1 MKNYIRRFIPV
12 DSLDIAAMESWLAD
26 MAEDGLFLVSFGA
39 YFAHFESRPPRKAA
53 YRLEPASSLY
63 LTPDEKKLEILDEF
77 GWEYVAS
84 VDKYFHVFRAK
95 TEVAPEIHTDPAVQA
110 EAYEKLYRSQRNWGI
125 PYVLASVVFLYL
137 TIFTEKPG
145 FFNIALLGLS
155 HILYGLYM
163 AVIAVLGV
171 RHFLR
176 LRKIKNLLKTGTPL
190 SHSADYKRKRP
201 LRLAACIFILLLFT
215 VTFLSYT
222 FGMIVQWDTDWRE
235 LSEPIPMVSLA
246 EIEQDPAFQ
255 NGHIDD
261 ANTTYVGGDWDNQI
275 SFDSSFLVPQQTT
288 ITQSGFVPGRNWAG
302 SSEPY
307 EPTLAFHIYRLRYP
321 SMGEC
326 FVESQ
331 MDWKL
336 SDLMPWDTLDLS
348 AETGLDEAYLC
359 VSGKYSDTLKKL
371 FLRQGDTIVYVS
383 YFGEADLRPFVPQ
396 FAALMQETY
405 PTRKP
410 Q

>member
-95 TEVAPEIHTDPAVQA
+95 TEDAPEIHTDPAVQA

-336 SDLMPWDTLDLS
+336 SDLM
-348 AETGLDEAYLC
+348 
-359 VSGKYSDTLKKL
+359 
-371 FLRQGDTIVYVS
+371 R
-383 YFGEADLRPFVPQ
+383 
-396 FAALMQETY
+396 
-405 PTRKP
+405 
-410 Q
+410 

>member
-26 MAEDGLFLVSFGA
+26 MAEDGLFLVSFGT
-39 YFAHFESRPPRKAA
+39 YFAHFESRPPQKAA

-95 TEVAPEIHTDPAVQA
+95 TEDAPEIHTDSAVQA

-201 LRLAACIFILLLFT
+201 LRLAACIFILLLFNA
-215 VTFLSYT
+215 TFLSYT
-222 FGMIVQWDTDWRE
+222 VRMIVRWDADWRE

-307 EPTLAFHIYRLRYP
+307 EPTLAFHIYHLRYP
-321 SMGEC
+321 SMGER

-331 MDWKL
+331 MNWEL

-348 AETGLDEAYLC
+348 NEAGLDKAYLC
-359 VSGKYSDTLKKL
+359 ISGKYSDALKKL
-371 FLRQGDTIVYVS
+371 FLRQGDTIMYVE

>member
-26 MAEDGLFLVSFGA
+26 MAEDGLFLVSFGT
-39 YFAHFESRPPRKAA
+39 YFAHFEPRPPRKAA
-53 YRLEPASSLY
+53 YRLEATVFPLVE
-63 LTPDEKKLEILDEF
+63 PDKKKRELLEDF
-77 GWEYVAS
+77 GWEYVCPFG
-84 VDKYFHVFRAK
+84 KYFHVYRTK
-95 TEVAPEIHTDPAVQA
+95 TENAPEIHTDPAIQA
-110 EAYEKLYRSQRNWGI
+110 EVYEQIYRSKRNWGI
-125 PYVLASVVFLYL
+125 LYCSIYTLMLLALVFVR
-137 TIFTEKPG
+137 KPG
-145 FFNIALLGLS
+145 FFNI
-155 HILYGLYM
+155 ILNIGFILIFGTYM
-163 AVIAVLGV
+163 AAFAILGIIQ
-171 RHFLR
+171 FLR
-176 LRKIKNLLKTGTPL
+176 LRRIKNLLKNGTPL
-190 SHSADYKRKRP
+190 SHSGDYRKKR
-201 LRLAACIFILLLFT
+201 RLYLPASVFMFLLFWS
-215 VTFLSYT
+215 FLLT
-222 FGMIVQWDTDWRE
+222 RFGIAVVYWDADWRE
-235 LSEPIPMVSLA
+235 LSEPIPIVSLA

-261 ANTTYVGGDWDNQI
+261 ANTTYVSGDVDNEIRFQR
-275 SFDSSFLVPQQTT
+275 SFLAPEQTT

-302 SSEPY
+302 SSDPY
-307 EPTLAFHIYRLRYP
+307 EPTLAFHIYRLRCP
-321 SMGEC
+321 SMGER

-331 MDWKL
+331 MDWEL
-336 SDLMPWDTLDLS
+336 SDLMPWDTIDLS

-359 VSGKYSDTLKKL
+359 VSGKYSDALKKL